1 MANSQHARD
10 VVIGSGPN
18 GLAAAILLARAGR
31 NVTVYEANA
40 CVGGGTRSEELTLPG
55 FVHDLC
61 SAVHPMAI
69 ASPCFEMFPL
79 AAHGLEWIHPS
90 APLAHPLDDGTAV
103 MLERSVEATAANLG
117 EDGAAWSNLMEPF
130 AAAWAGLRR
139 DLMAPLLRVPRHPFL
154 MARFGRAALRSARGL
169 AESHFRGV
177 RARALFAG
185 IAAHSFLPLEA
196 PASAAIGVALAVAG
210 HGSGWPIARGG
221 SQKIA
226 DALAGYFRSLGG
238 DIVPSHRVT
247 RLPEAPIVLCDI
259 TPRQLIAI
267 GGERLPLAYRRA
279 LESYRYGPGVF
290 KVDWA
295 LDAPVPWR
303 AMECARAGT
312 VHLGGTFDEL
322 AKWER
327 SYQGAP
333 FMLVA
338 QPSLFDA
345 SRAPA
350 AKHTLWAYC
359 HVPHGSTMDMT
370 NAMEAQIE
378 RFAPGF
384 RSRILARSIESPAD
398 IEKRNA
404 NLIGGDI
411 TAGANDLKQVI
422 FRPTPSLYRT
432 PLRGVF
438 LCSAA
443 TPPGGGVHGMC
454 GYHAAR
460 AALRQAPRSHS
471 GS

>member
-1 MANSQHARD
+1 MPASQQARD

-31 NVTVYEANA
+31 SVTVYEASA
-40 CVGGGTRSEELTLPG
+40 RIGGGTRSEELTLPG

-79 AAHGLEWIHPS
+79 AAHGLEWIHPA

-103 MLERSVEATAANLG
+103 MLERSVDATAANLG
-117 EDGAAWSNLMEPF
+117 EDGAAWRNLMEPF

-139 DLMAPLLRVPRHPFL
+139 DLLGPLLRVPRHPFL
-154 MARFGRAALRSARGL
+154 MARFGLAALRSARGL
-169 AESHFRGV
+169 AESHFRGA

-185 IAAHSFLPLEA
+185 IAGHSFLPLEA
-196 PASAAIGVALAVAG
+196 AGSAAIGVALAVAG

-221 SQKIA
+221 SQRIA
-226 DALAGYFRSLGG
+226 DALAGYFRSLAGE
-238 DIVPSHRVT
+238 IVPSHTVP
-247 RLPEAPIVLCDI
+247 RLPEAPIVMCDI
-259 TPRQLIAI
+259 TPRQLIAMA
-267 GGERLPLAYRRA
+267 EDRLPAKYRRA
-279 LESYRYGPGVF
+279 LEAYRYGPGVF
-290 KVDWA
+290 KLDWA

-303 AMECARAGT
+303 AAECARAGT
-312 VHLGGTFDEL
+312 VHLGGTFDEI
-322 AKWER
+322 ARWER
-327 SYQGAP
+327 SYEGEP
-333 FMLVA
+333 FVLAA
-338 QPSLFDA
+338 QPSLFDE

-350 AKHTLWAYC
+350 GKHTLWAYC
-359 HVPHGSTMDMT
+359 HVPNASTVDMT
-370 NAMEAQIE
+370 NAIEAQIE

-384 RSRILARSIESPAD
+384 RSRILARNAESPAE
-398 IEKRNA
+398 IERRNA

-411 TAGANDLKQVI
+411 TAGANDLRQVI
-422 FRPTPSLYRT
+422 LRPTPSLYRT

-454 GYHAAR
+454 GYHAAQ
-460 AALRQAPRSHS
+460 AALRQARSKV
-471 GS
+471 